1 MYKTI
6 SLKPKKVKEVKVDNF
21 DLKLDKL
28 TGKVTISDSAFTR
41 LNLKDNSFM
50 LAISDENPTDIALK
64 ISTDITEDSFYITNV
79 DSKRTKNK
87 SFTNKAFNEYLTV
100 LGGDITEFVLVHAM
114 DDFYL
119 IKPVGDIV
127 ESANDGGGV
136 THNAEQMVNTIGYL
150 NSGDTGGES
159 VEYYTLPT
167 STVDNAD
174 LNQEVQAIQEVNN

>member
-1 MYKTI
+1 MFKTI
-6 SLKPKKVKEVKVDNF
+6 SLKPKKVKEVKIDNF

-28 TGKVTISDSAFTR
+28 TGKVTISDSAFDR

-64 ISTDITEDSFYITNV
+64 ISTEVTDDSFYITNA

-100 LGGDITEFVLVHAM
+100 LGGDITEFVLVNTV

-119 IKPVGDIV
+119 IKTVGDV
-127 ESANDGGGV
+127 VDNNGGGV
-136 THNAEQMVNTIGYL
+136 TQELNIQDQVLTLGGLDYATI
-150 NSGDTGGES
+150 NS
-159 VEYYTLPT
+159 VY
-167 STVDNAD
+167 VDNVD
-174 LNQEVQAIQEVNN
+174 VNQEVQAVVEDAHPF